1 MAMPVRGDRSRRMAA
16 SVDPPSCSICGGKAI
31 YKAGRK
37 GFCFDHRRDAEA
49 EARRTW
55 KMQSGSAS

>member
-1 MAMPVRGDRSRRMAA
+1 MAA